1 MSVKKIEEAVK
12 QFFTNMP
19 ECVQDLPENTRAKIK
34 EHLNNTLVK
43 LDVVSRE
50 EFEVQKAILL
60 KTREKLEALEKK
72 LSER

>member
-1 MSVKKIEEAVK
+1 MSIKRIEEAVK

-19 ECVQDLPENTRAKIK
+19 DCLQDLPENTRAKIK

-43 LDVVSRE
+43 MDVVSRE

-60 KTREKLEALEKK
+60 KTREKLEELEKK
-72 LSER
+72 FNAG